1 MGKEDGELAGLMN
14 KLYSIQEEVG
24 GKEEVKTK
32 ATKNSASKDKASR
45 FQDLKATI
53 VDRLKTVQQL
63 MKDAHE
69 KEKAMVGGFANP
81 KEKIA
86 AQQTMRENI
95 RQLGEEWKELDALY
109 KSEAKKKRSKFSK
122 DELQAQQ
129 TLVIKLQQEI
139 EKVKEVQ
146 RSAFRGAA
154 GNTAPSGYQTSQY
167 APTAPGMSKNNKPVG
182 ASWASSDNNAA
193 SLTNEQKEQI
203 QELQERDQDFDR
215 QIEAIEMGITDLAE
229 IAELQNE
236 EVKRQNVM
244 LENTKNKID
253 AVHEKVVTVNA
264 KLKNTLNEVA
274 RPGDKLCVDI
284 MCIVFA
290 VGFGAVIYKFITG

>member
-1 MGKEDGELAGLMN
+1 MGKEDGELTGLMN
-14 KLYSIQEEVG
+14 KLYLIQEEVG

-32 ATKNSASKDKASR
+32 QNKVSKDKASR
-45 FQDLKATI
+45 FQDLKSTI
-53 VDRLKTVQQL
+53 LDRCKTVQEL

-69 KEKAMVGGFANP
+69 KEKAIVGGYTNP

-139 EKVKEVQ
+139 EKIKEVQ
-146 RSAFRGAA
+146 RSAFRGAG
-154 GNTAPSGYQTSQY
+154 GNSAPSGYQTSQY
-167 APTAPGMSKNNKPVG
+167 APTANKAPVG

-203 QELQERDQDFDR
+203 QELQERDQGFDR
-215 QIEAIEMGITDLAE
+215 EIEAIELGIMDLAE

-244 LENTKNKID
+244 LENTKDKID

-264 KLKNTLNEVA
+264 KLKTTLDEVA
-274 RPGDKLCVDI
+274 RPGDKLCIDI
-284 MCIVFA
+284 MCIIFA
-290 VGFGAVIYKFITG
+290 VGFGAVLYKFVTDR